1 MHARNRQSGFTLVEM
16 VVVIGI
22 IGALLGLLLPTL
34 SSFRAEADST
44 LCANNLRQIMSAVEG
59 YRQRHDGLLPACEA
73 LPRATPDGP
82 VGGLPPVLKGDIPI
96 DSPLHQCPRDY
107 ECEIHGLG
115 TSYTYL
121 PGAGMLLLP
130 VNMQMT
136 PEQNAGVNARIAT
149 QNYDGQFANVFP
161 LLYDAEDW
169 HTNTPRTPKNAV
181 FIDGSVRK
189 WGAE

>member
-1 MHARNRQSGFTLVEM
+1 M

-34 SSFRAEADST
+34 SRFRAEADST
-44 LCANNLRQIMSAVEG
+44 QCGNNLRQIMSAVEG
-59 YRQRHDGLLPACEA
+59 YRQRNNNLLPACEA
-73 LPRATPDGP
+73 LPRATPNGP
-82 VGGLPPVLKGDIPI
+82 IGGLPPLIKGDLPP
-96 DSPLHQCPRDY
+96 DHPAHLCPCDY
-107 ECEIHGLG
+107 EHEMHGLG

-161 LLYDAEDW
+161 LLYDSEDR
-169 HTNTPRTPKNAV
+169 HMNTPKTPKNAV

-189 WGAE
+189 WGSE